1 MIYHLYDNNRQHLA
15 MSDSLEDL
23 QNAAL
28 QAFLEDGLPFAFIRW
43 SDTAGQQQERRITA
57 ANVTA
62 TTVPGTARPAAASAM
77 PGYGA
82 AQPARRRKP
91 QRSARQRANFYT
103 GVAILFLLLYMAS
116 EFVSIL
122 GR

>member
-15 MSDSLEDL
+15 MSDSIEDL

-43 SDTAGQQQERRITA
+43 SDAAGQHQERRITA
-57 ANVTA
+57 ANVTSA
-62 TTVPGTARPAAASAM
+62 ARPVAAPTM
-77 PGYGA
+77 PHYGA
-82 AQPARRRKP
+82 AQPARRKRP
-91 QRSARQRANFYT
+91 QRSARQRANFFT

-116 EFVSIL
+116 EFISIL